1 MRANARPWR
10 VVLLA
15 AIAAGC
21 SAQPAS
27 YRSAAE
33 IPEGPGMLSGREGG
47 FALYSNRDAKGG
59 GAPSVAPTGGGE
71 ISDFREF
78 QRWKAANRDTPEYRE
93 FLDWR
98 EWREW
103 QAYQA
108 WRKRRE

>member
-1 MRANARPWR
+1 MRTNARPWR
-10 VVLLA
+10 IVLLA

-33 IPEGPGMLSGREGG
+33 IPEGPGMLSGREGS
-47 FALYSNRDAKGG
+47 FALYSNRDAGTGAAAGG
-59 GAPSVAPTGGGE
+59 DAE
-71 ISDFREF
+71 FREFRELREF

-108 WRKRRE
+108 WRKRQE

>member
-1 MRANARPWR
+1 MRTNARPWR
-10 VVLLA
+10 IVLLA

-33 IPEGPGMLSGREGG
+33 IPEGPGMLSGREGS
-47 FALYSNRDAKGG
+47 FALYSNRDAGTGAAAGG
-59 GAPSVAPTGGGE
+59 DAE
-71 ISDFREF
+71 FRELREF

-108 WRKRRE
+108 WRKRQE

>member
-1 MRANARPWR
+1 MRTNARPWR
-10 VVLLA
+10 IVLLA

-33 IPEGPGMLSGREGG
+33 IPEGPGMLSGGEGS
-47 FALYSNRDAKGG
+47 FALYSNRDAGTGAAAGG
-59 GAPSVAPTGGGE
+59 DAE
-71 ISDFREF
+71 FREF

-108 WRKRRE
+108 WRKRQQ